1 MEITEIKLLVE
12 SELGLGYRSQLV
24 GVDDQAIVH
33 GLPLL
38 LRVVGILLVLF
49 CQIGRQLVAGQSLGY
64 LVALGQV
71 GLELLS
77 YGLLSRVNVLVDQ
90 VRLLA
95 S

>member
-49 CQIGRQLVAGQSLGY
+49 CQIVRQLVAGQSLGY

-71 GLELLS
+71 GLS
-77 YGLLSRVNVLVDQ
+77 YLVTAFLVGLTSL
-90 VRLLA
+90 
-95 S
+95 

>member
-64 LVALGQV
+64 LGAKRRCRKFSFVPPSY
-71 GLELLS
+71 LS
-77 YGLLSRVNVLVDQ
+77 AACVKRS
-90 VRLLA
+90 
-95 S
+95 

>member
-1 MEITEIKLLVE
+1 MFYLLKCFLFTVTMEITEIKLLVE

-38 LRVVGILLVLF
+38 LGVVGILLVLF

-77 YGLLSRVNVLVDQ
+77 SIK
-90 VRLLA
+90 
-95 S
+95 

>member
-49 CQIGRQLVAGQSLGY
+49 CQIGRQLAGQSLGY

>member
-1 MEITEIKLLVE
+1 M
-12 SELGLGYRSQLV
+12 
-24 GVDDQAIVH
+24 DDQAIVH

-38 LRVVGILLVLF
+38 LRVVGILLVLL
-49 CQIGRQLVAGQSLGY
+49 CQIGRQLVAGRSLGY

>member
-38 LRVVGILLVLF
+38 LRVVGISSGSVLSDRPSACRF
-49 CQIGRQLVAGQSLGY
+49 GPGWP
-64 LVALGQV
+64 
-71 GLELLS
+71 
-77 YGLLSRVNVLVDQ
+77 
-90 VRLLA
+90 
-95 S
+95 